1 MPIGL
6 TLVVLSTDKIAF
18 GYSQIHFGA
27 VISSGD
33 GLQNHVKGATPGF
46 AHHHLGD
53 ILYPQGKRNNAEGE
67 MPAANTIDKKDV
79 RQYVAA
85 LARRRGV
92 VYAKTGNDAL
102 AEAITRLADDDVRTD
117 ETEDLL
123 VALKRAHVI
132 DGPTMVSLLGQHL
145 DECRHV

>member
-1 MPIGL
+1 
-6 TLVVLSTDKIAF
+6 
-18 GYSQIHFGA
+18 
-27 VISSGD
+27 
-33 GLQNHVKGATPGF
+33 
-46 AHHHLGD
+46 
-53 ILYPQGKRNNAEGE
+53 